1 MNDKPSAGATV
12 AFDPAAAGWELVD
25 RTGFG
30 DLAGPLWRN
39 GDAIFG
45 FVAAKKHLNFNDV
58 VHGGML
64 ATLVDQAMGM
74 TALRATGDKRHAT
87 IELSV
92 QFVGAVRL
100 GEFVVADC
108 EVVRLTRSIIFM
120 RSKVTVGTRTVAIAS
135 GVWKIA
141 GER

>member
-1 MNDKPSAGATV
+1 MNDKPSAGETA
-12 AFDPAAAGWELVD
+12 AFDPAAAGWELVE

-39 GDAIFG
+39 GDNVFG
-45 FVAAKKHLNFNDV
+45 FVAAHKHLNFNSV
-58 VHGGML
+58 VHGGMI

-74 TALRATGDKRHAT
+74 TALRATGNKRHAT

-92 QFVGAVRL
+92 QFIGAVRL
-100 GEFVVADC
+100 GEFLAATC
-108 EVVRLTRSIIFM
+108 EVVRLTRAIIFM
-120 RSKVTVGTRTVAIAS
+120 RSTVTVGARTVATAS
-135 GVWKIA
+135 GVWKVA

>member
-1 MNDKPSAGATV
+1 MNDQATTQKP
-12 AFDPAAAGWELVD
+12 FDPAAAGWEIVD
-25 RTGFG
+25 RVGFG
-30 DLAGPLWRN
+30 ALAGPLWRV
-39 GDAIFG
+39 GDSRFG
-45 FVAAKKHLNFNDV
+45 FIAAEKHLNFNNV

-74 TALRATGDKRHAT
+74 TALRASGGKRHAT

-92 QFVGAVRL
+92 QFIGAIRL
-100 GEFVVADC
+100 GEFVEANC

-120 RSKVTVGTRTVAIAS
+120 RCKVTVGERVVGIAS

-141 GER
+141 GQA

>member
-1 MNDKPSAGATV
+1 MDQKVTEQKP
-12 AFDPAAAGWELVD
+12 FDPAAAGWELVE

-30 DLAGPLWRN
+30 DLAGPLWRK
-39 GDAIFG
+39 GDALFG
-45 FVAAKKHLNFNDV
+45 FVAEGKHLNFNNV
-58 VHGGML
+58 VHGGMV

-74 TALRATGDKRHAT
+74 TALRANGNKRHAT

-92 QFVGAVRL
+92 QFIGAMRL
-100 GEFVVADC
+100 HEFAEAHC

-120 RSKVTVGTRTVAIAS
+120 RSKVLVGDRVIAIAS
-135 GVWKIA
+135 GVWKVA

>member
-1 MNDKPSAGATV
+1 MNDKSSTTEI
-12 AFDPAAAGWELVD
+12 FDPATAGWELVE

-39 GDAIFG
+39 GDAVFG
-45 FVAAKKHLNFNDV
+45 FVAAQKHLNFNDV
-58 VHGGML
+58 VHGGMVS
-64 ATLVDQAMGM
+64 TLVDQAMGM
-74 TALRATGDKRHAT
+74 TALRATGNKRHAT

-100 GEFVVADC
+100 GDFVVATC
-108 EVVRLTRSIIFM
+108 EVVRLTRAIIFM
-120 RSKVTVGTRTVAIAS
+120 RSTVTVGTRTVAIAS